1 MAGAMGWE
9 DKRFYCSTPRYF
21 FNAYKGWAEKSQ
33 SEYQRSWEQ
42 TRLIAYITASMQGA
56 KLKPEDIVPLSWI
69 DDVKKIEDFPEITKE
84 QYDKF
89 GQEADEIFLK
99 MQSEWQQ

>member
-1 MAGAMGWE
+1 MGWD

-21 FNAYKGWAEKSQ
+21 FNAYKGWAEKRQ
-33 SEYQRSWEQ
+33 SEYRTGWEQ
-42 TRLIAYITASMQGA
+42 TRLIAYITARGKGMDV
-56 KLKPEDIVPLSWI
+56 KPSDIVPLSWI
-69 DDVKKIEDFPEITKE
+69 DDVQKAEDFPEVTQE

>member
-1 MAGAMGWE
+1 MAGAMGWD

-21 FNAYKGWAEKSQ
+21 FNAYKGWAEQKQ
-33 SEYQRSWEQ
+33 SEYRASWEQ
-42 TRLIAYITASMQGA
+42 TRLIGYLVAAMQGA
-56 KLKPEDIVPLSWI
+56 KVKPEDIVPLPWI
-69 DDVKKIEDFPEITKE
+69 DDVQKVDDFPEITKE